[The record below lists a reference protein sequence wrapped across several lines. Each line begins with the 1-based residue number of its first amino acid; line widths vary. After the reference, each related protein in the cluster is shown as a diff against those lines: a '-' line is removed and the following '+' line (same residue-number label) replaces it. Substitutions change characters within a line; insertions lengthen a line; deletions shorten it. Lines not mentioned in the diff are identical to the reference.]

1 MSRKARKRKRHPQQP
16 APPPIPIPEPDEEG
30 PIIFESAIGDL
41 VLHTD
46 TPPYMRFLIFRSDY
60 DEVEAEFDARRKA
73 GEEID
78 FQEEWRAKARFAELN
93 LALSDEGFYADLYL
107 DRSIVQED
115 EVEDIIAGVCDLLEQ
130 IELGPDGGD
139 LGVYWMDEIANY
151 SFSPD

>member
-1 MSRKARKRKRHPQQP
+1 M
-16 APPPIPIPEPDEEG
+16 PEPEEEG
-30 PIIFESAIGDL
+30 PIIFESSIGDL

-46 TPPYMRFLIFRSDY
+46 MPPYMRFLIFRPDY
-60 DEVEAEFDARRKA
+60 DDVVTEYDARGKA

-78 FQEEWRAKARFAELN
+78 FQEEWQAKARFAELN

-115 EVEDIIAGVCDLLEQ
+115 EVENIIAGICNLLEQ
-130 IELGPDGGD
+130 IELGPHGGD